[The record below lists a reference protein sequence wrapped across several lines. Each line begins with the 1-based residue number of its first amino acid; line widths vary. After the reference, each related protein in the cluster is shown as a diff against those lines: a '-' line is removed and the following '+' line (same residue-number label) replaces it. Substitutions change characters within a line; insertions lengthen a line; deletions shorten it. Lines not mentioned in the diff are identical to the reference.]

1 MSQAGKMPIKMFRY
15 HLPLWLNVFPL
26 DGSPSS
32 PTWPFAPSQ
41 LSTSPAQPGFS
52 HTLLEAG
59 YTLGCQVSTL
69 VLLSGLLLLPHP
81 LLPYGGFE
89 GSPGGFLH

>member
-1 MSQAGKMPIKMFRY
+1 MAKCLPIGWRSF
-15 HLPLWLNVFPL
+15 LSDVAFCTI
-26 DGSPSS
+26 PSS
-32 PTWPFAPSQ
+32 A
-41 LSTSPAQPGFS
+41 LAPAQPDS
-52 HTLLEAG
+52 SYTLWEAG